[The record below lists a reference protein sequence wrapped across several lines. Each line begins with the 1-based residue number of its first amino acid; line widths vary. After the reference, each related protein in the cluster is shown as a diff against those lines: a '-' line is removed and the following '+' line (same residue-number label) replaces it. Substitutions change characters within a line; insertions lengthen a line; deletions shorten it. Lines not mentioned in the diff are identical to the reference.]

1 MNGETSSLFF
11 VQPSYW
17 WAGVKL
23 QQPPIETLKLNSL
36 PVSPE
41 ASEKKGRGSKAKRKG
56 RAREKKGFLLDF
68 PNTESRGIN

>member
-11 VQPSYW
+11 VLPSYW

-41 ASEKKGRGSKAKRKG
+41 ASEKKGRGGGAKQRG
-56 RAREKKGFLLDF
+56 RG
-68 PNTESRGIN
+68 ESRKKELSA